1 MRNSLCWM
9 PLMLSEHTSTT
20 LWSAHPRIP
29 RLCRSTVPHLPLH
42 PKAILPQPGAPTAI
56 WRGGHVLCFFLFS
69 VLSLHVL
76 LCLMLLSINSE
87 RRRKNKRVLGK
98 HSRLPSK
105 NIFLHHYGRI
115 IRYYQGSNP
124 HCDYIYVK
132 FQNIWIIDWL
142 FLFSF
147 DCAALCT
154 TSPCVPPWEL
164 LWI

>member
-76 LCLMLLSINSE
+76 LRLMLLSINSE
-87 RRRKNKRVLGK
+87 RRRKYKRVLGK

-105 NIFLHHYGRI
+105 NSFLHHYGRI
-115 IRYYQGSNP
+115 IRYYQGSIF
-124 HCDYIYVK
+124 C
-132 FQNIWIIDWL
+132 FEWINNKLSHWAVFFVVCCQRHFNL
-142 FLFSF
+142 YFSTV
-147 DCAALCT
+147 LYT
-154 TSPCVPPWEL
+154 VYCV
-164 LWI
+164 